1 MNPTNPMFSDASRG
15 QHRFRLTVAVT
26 IGALLL
32 AAVGL
37 TVANTLQGPRFLDAQ
52 INPDGAVE
60 GAGERLILRVD
71 QNIANVTADEV
82 TVTPSVPVE
91 PTSDGA
97 ALSLRFGDILRYAT
111 TYEIV
116 ATVRSATTGASS
128 TLTYSFRTPD
138 SAFYVLQ
145 RAALGAEAGASDQIV
160 RGFIGSPGQMVV
172 RKQPFIEEYAVADPV
187 IAVVTSDGAGLGTL
201 TVGPVDGSEPPQTIA
216 DNSVIGQLKSS
227 GSAGILGFV
236 VTPLSDPDQARGGQL
251 HLYDPVAGGKLIKVS
266 GFDGKPLDPLDWTF
280 VPGTTSIVAQLADG
294 SFYLVDPLYGTPTQP
309 LGSHSRM
316 YGFVPGS
323 TTLIVDDN
331 GDYKAI
337 DLVTGATSALSAI
350 DLPEAAALHQLLA
363 LGGDK
368 GYVGLLAT
376 QVGRSVRYS
385 VAVIS
390 DQGVREIDAEDP
402 ERSIESLCA
411 SPNGQYL
418 AVAKVLNDPLANADA
433 STPPNTTEFVDT
445 ATGRT
450 HQDVAGSDINWC
462 N

>member
-1 MNPTNPMFSDASRG
+1 MFSDASRG
-15 QHRFRLTVAVT
+15 QHRFRVTVAVT

-32 AAVGL
+32 AAAGL
-37 TVANTLQGPRFLDAQ
+37 TAANTFQGPRLLDAQ
-52 INPDGAVE
+52 IDPEGAVE
-60 GAGERLILRVD
+60 GIGERLVLRVD
-71 QNIANVTADEV
+71 QNLANVTDDQV

-91 PTSDGA
+91 LTSEGA
-97 ALSLRFGDILRYAT
+97 ALSLGFGDNLRYAT
-111 TYEIV
+111 TYEII
-116 ATVRSATTGASS
+116 ATVRSAATGASS

-145 RAALGAEAGASDQIV
+145 RAALGADARAPDQIV
-160 RGFIGSPGQMVV
+160 RGLIGSREQLVV
-172 RKQPFIEEYAVADPV
+172 RNQPFIEEYAVADPV
-187 IAVVTSDGAGLGTL
+187 IAVVTSDSAGVGTL
-201 TVGPVDGSEPPQTIA
+201 TVGPVDGSEPPQTLA

-227 GSAGILGFV
+227 GPAGLFGFV

-266 GFDGKPLDPLDWTF
+266 GFDGKPLDPLDWAF

-294 SFYLVDPLYGTPTQP
+294 SCYLIDPLYGTPTQP

-331 GDYKAI
+331 GDYKTINLAM
-337 DLVTGATSALSAI
+337 GATSALSAI
-350 DLPEAAALHQLLA
+350 DLPEAVALHQLVP
-363 LGGDK
+363 LGGDR

-376 QVGRSVRYS
+376 QVGGSVRYS

-390 DQGVREIDAEDP
+390 HGNVSEIYTEEP
-402 ERSIESLCA
+402 TRSIESLCA

-418 AVAKVLNDPLANADA
+418 ALAMVHNDVDADTDS
-433 STPPNTTEFVDT
+433 STPPNTTEIVDT
-445 ATGRT
+445 ATGQT
-450 HQDVAGSDINWC
+450 HQTVAGSNVNWC